1 MGYNATVVITT
12 KDRKEDLRRALK
24 SAISQTPSVEVLVID
39 DGSSDGTEDMVRSKF
54 PTVRVVRSEQ
64 SLGLIVQRNRAAQLA
79 TAPIVFSIDDDAE
92 FSTPNVVAQTLAEF
106 DHSKVGAVAIPF
118 VDVYRKVE
126 YGLNL
131 PDHDNIYVD
140 HIYIGTAHAVR
151 VDLFQRLG
159 GYREVLYHQGEEDD
173 FCARLLDA
181 GYFVRCGHADLIYHY
196 VSPKRDLTKIAYFG
210 ARNAVLFAWA
220 NVPMPYFIIHLAGTC
235 LINLAASV
243 RNNSLRPT
251 LKGLMRGYL
260 DSFGKHVERRPIS
273 ERTYR
278 LFRKMRK
285 MGPMKLTD
293 LEQSLNIADTA
304 GLI

>member
-24 SAISQTPSVEVLVID
+24 SVVSQVSPVEVIVID
-39 DGSSDGTEDMVRSKF
+39 DGSTDGTEEMILNEF

-79 TAPIVFSIDDDAE
+79 TTPVIFSIDDDAE
-92 FSTPNVVAQTLAEF
+92 LSSPHVVAQTLAEF
-106 DHSKVGAVAIPF
+106 NHPRVGAVAIPF

-126 YGLNL
+126 YGTKL
-131 PDHDNIYVD
+131 PDPDNIYVE

-151 VDLFQRLG
+151 VDLFRRLG

-173 FCARLLDA
+173 FCARLLEA
-181 GYFVRCGHADLIYHY
+181 GYVVRCGRADLICHY
-196 VSPKRDLTKIAYFG
+196 VSPKRDLKKIAYFG

-220 NVPMPYFIIHLAGTC
+220 NVPILYFIIHLFGTSVVN
-235 LINLAASV
+235 LINGM
-243 RNNSLRPT
+243 RNNHLSIT

-260 DSFGKHVERRPIS
+260 DCANSYVERKPIS
-273 ERTYR
+273 TKTYR
-278 LFRKMRK
+278 LFRMLRK
-285 MGPMKLTD
+285 DGPKKLKEIER
-293 LEQSLNIADTA
+293 LLNAPLF
-304 GLI
+304 GKQL